1 MQSGNSDE
9 MYRMPS
15 SPSLIEQNIKTC
27 IKKILEARDSKTISS
42 DFFSQYI
49 ELVSLLSPEERA
61 DEQNNTVLNVI
72 GYLEKR
78 REGIDWGSITS
89 LVIYHLFRNYT
100 KRLIRKIT
108 GVYGIAGPEVLR
120 YYTFVSKLY
129 ATLRNREPIQ
139 WLDGIKEAREVFR
152 VRWKE
157 MREEE
162 DDLLFVLSVVSARVL
177 YYLSYGNEGRNEV
190 NMLASRILKEIEE
203 KERGEE
209 GRGDELKA

>member
-139 WLDGIKEAREVFR
+139 WFDGIREAREVFKI
-152 VRWKE
+152 RWKE

-203 KERGEE
+203 KEREEE